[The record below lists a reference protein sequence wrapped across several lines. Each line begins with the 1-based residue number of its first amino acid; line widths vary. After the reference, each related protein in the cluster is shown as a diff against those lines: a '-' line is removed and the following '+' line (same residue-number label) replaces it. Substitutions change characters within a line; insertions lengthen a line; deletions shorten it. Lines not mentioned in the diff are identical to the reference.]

1 MINSSFIERAIQVA
15 LVAHNG
21 QVDLAG
27 KPYILHPL
35 RVMMAGKSI
44 EEKIVGVLHDVV
56 EDSMFSVADIE
67 AEFGSVIAAAVDALS
82 RRDGESY
89 RDFIDRCA
97 ENELARAVKLNDIA
111 DNSDPARKVD
121 DPKGNLKR
129 KIRYREAAKKLKGI

>member
-1 MINSSFIERAIQVA
+1 MISSSFIERAIQVA
-15 LVAHNG
+15 LIAHNG

-44 EEKIVGVLHDVV
+44 EENIVGVLHDVV
-56 EDSMFSVADIE
+56 EDSMFSVADVE

-89 RDFIDRCA
+89 GDFIDRCA

-111 DNSDPARKVD
+111 DNMDPSRKVD

-129 KIRYREAAKKLKGI
+129 KIRYLDALKKLRVA